1 MRLQHLSPKPRV
13 RWEPPQGVRVCWWEG
28 HGRSRWRPVQGESQ
42 ASLIRLLPDG
52 HFHVAQ
58 DYGKIGP
65 GHLLPAVADQEWARF

>member
-1 MRLQHLSPKPRV
+1 M
-13 RWEPPQGVRVCWWEG
+13 
-28 HGRSRWRPVQGESQ
+28 QGESQ